1 MITYSRIIK
10 NVNKGDFYMFINMT
24 DLDIA
29 LGSLLENIKY
39 HNVIVME
46 ALIPSRFHFSNIT

>member
-1 MITYSRIIK
+1 MLTKVI
-10 NVNKGDFYMFINMT
+10 FYMFINMT
-24 DLDIA
+24 ELDIA